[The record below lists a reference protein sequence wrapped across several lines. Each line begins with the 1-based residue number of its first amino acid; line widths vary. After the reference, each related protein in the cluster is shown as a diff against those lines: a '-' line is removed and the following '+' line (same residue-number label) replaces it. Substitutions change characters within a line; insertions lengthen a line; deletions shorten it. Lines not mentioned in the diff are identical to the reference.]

1 MKSNAGQAA
10 GAQALREPSVV
21 ELRRACP
28 AVLVPSGQRAVL
40 SQGQQVV
47 VV

>member
-1 MKSNAGQAA
+1 MSGA
-10 GAQALREPSVV
+10 GASRRPV